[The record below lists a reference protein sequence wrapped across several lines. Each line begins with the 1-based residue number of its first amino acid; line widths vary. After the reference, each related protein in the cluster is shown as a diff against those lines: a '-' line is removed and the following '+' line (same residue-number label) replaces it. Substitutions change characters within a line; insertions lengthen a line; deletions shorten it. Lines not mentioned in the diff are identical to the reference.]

1 MPPTPLKNRPQTA
14 RLNSW
19 QKSVTKQSTIRKI
32 YITSVDKQ
40 TEDHPNMAEF
50 SRTPKTAEIFR
61 KFPTSLTL
69 PCSHSARGNSPNPS
83 GRRAPTLIL
92 SFFTRALSVTN
103 SDAKRNRNQNK
114 YGARRKHGF
123 PPTAKKKK
131 TLATNCFRVVVYI
144 FGHRISRAG
153 LAWREFWWVEFA
165 QYGGG
170 NVRKLDSGRH
180 EHSDGSCQVLK
191 ANLTWRTI
199 FRRTEKT
206 RHPCWHPVGF
216 GCHCWCVEKGWW
228 MVGLLFFAQCQK

>member
-1 MPPTPLKNRPQTA
+1 MSHSIIHGRWLFLTQFLFNATQRKFIPCFEHNRIQKCMPPTPLKNRPQTA

-61 KFPTSLTL
+61 NFPTSLTL
-69 PCSHSARGNSPNPS
+69 PCSHSARGNSPKPS

-123 PPTAKKKK
+123 PPTAKK
-131 TLATNCFRVVVYI
+131 
-144 FGHRISRAG
+144 
-153 LAWREFWWVEFA
+153 
-165 QYGGG
+165 
-170 NVRKLDSGRH
+170 RKSWQPTV
-180 EHSDGSCQVLK
+180 SV
-191 ANLTWRTI
+191 
-199 FRRTEKT
+199 
-206 RHPCWHPVGF
+206 
-216 GCHCWCVEKGWW
+216 
-228 MVGLLFFAQCQK
+228 LLFTFSGTELAGPA